1 MAGAEV
7 AGVLVPRA
15 LVAMGAHL
23 QIKII
28 EEILFAPAL
37 YWVSDKSCW
46 TADLR
51 WFEIWEA
58 EKVSSNLLVPEDK
71 RQTSHVRLLYL
82 VYTQIQNRA

>member
-23 QIKII
+23 HIK
-28 EEILFAPAL
+28 ILFAPAL
-37 YWVSDKSCW
+37 YWVSDISCW

-58 EKVSSNLLVPEDK
+58 EKVASNLLVPEDK